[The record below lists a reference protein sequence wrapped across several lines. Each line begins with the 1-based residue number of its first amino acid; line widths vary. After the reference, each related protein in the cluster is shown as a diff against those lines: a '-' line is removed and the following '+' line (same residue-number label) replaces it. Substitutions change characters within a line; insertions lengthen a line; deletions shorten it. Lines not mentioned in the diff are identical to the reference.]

1 MSAQAIAYALISAA
15 AGVTAI
21 AGARVYPAMLPE
33 GVGLPAAVVRLVS
46 NTRVGAIDAAATQH
60 LYRARV
66 QVNALAADFVQAQ
79 SLRQA
84 VKAAM
89 KFQRGAIG
97 GVTVSS
103 IVDDVDL
110 SDDYDPELH
119 AHVAPADFIIV
130 WTSST

>member
-1 MSAQAIAYALISAA
+1 MSAIAVCNALLSAA

-21 AGARVYPAMLPE
+21 VGTRLYPSMVPE
-33 GVGLPAAVVRLVS
+33 GVALPAAVMRLVS
-46 NTRVGAIDAAATQH
+46 NTRVGVIDAAAQQH
-60 LYRARV
+60 IYRARV
-66 QVNALAADFVQAQ
+66 QVNALSSGFVQAQ
-79 SLRQA
+79 ALRLA

-110 SDDYDPELH
+110 PDDYDNELH
-119 AHVAPADFIIV
+119 AFVAPADFIIV
-130 WTSST
+130 WTG